1 MKILVVEDDP
11 NLGALWGQVL
21 DAAGHAIRS
30 VDSETSALKILQS
43 AAYDLVVLD
52 LCMHGRQ
59 SLAVAM
65 MATYRNPRCRV
76 VVVSG
81 SADFSR
87 RVLFAMSPA
96 VAAVLRKP
104 VDIEDLMEVCG
115 AVARNERPVPAPML
129 ERGVVEFRP

>member
-11 NLGALWGQVL
+11 NLGSLWDQVL
-21 DAAGHAIRS
+21 QSAGHEVRL
-30 VDSETSALKILQS
+30 VDNETAALKILQTRS
-43 AAYDLVVLD
+43 HDLVVLD

-76 VVVSG
+76 IVVGG
-81 SADFSR
+81 SADFSQ

-104 VDIEDLMEVCG
+104 VDIEDLMEVCE
-115 AVARNERPVPAPML
+115 AVARNERPVPAPL
-129 ERGVVEFRP
+129 VESGVVEFRP